1 MFAEER
7 KEKIMELLRQN
18 KRTSIGELTEM
29 FQVSGTTIRTYLTE
43 LEKAGNSSG
52 HTEEP
57 C

>member
-43 LEKAGNSSG
+43 LGWKTRPDTRRSHAE
-52 HTEEP
+52 
-57 C
+57 